1 MHIAREDVDV
11 KMEIPGAVIR
21 QQLDFGD
28 ATGLGRISPQQEH
41 THVINHRKE
50 MVST

>member
-21 QQLDFGD
+21 QQLDS
-28 ATGLGRISPQQEH
+28 ATRPGWVASARSKSTPTSSTTGR
-41 THVINHRKE
+41 KW
-50 MVST
+50 